1 MTIEDDIRTFNERA
15 AKVVTVSSILQEA
28 SEAVGGP
35 RRDDYGHPIEDFTR
49 TGRMWAAILGVDEV
63 TPEQVALCMVAVK
76 ISREVHRP
84 KRDNLVDIAGYAAT
98 LKMVREAQSKRT
110 ARLPPPYI
118 VERCP
123 SCDEELSRT
132 GGPREVQDAED

>member
-1 MTIEDDIRTFNERA
+1 MLGLLWLIPALPFA
-15 AKVVTVSSILQEA
+15 GFLILA
-28 SEAVGGP
+28 LAGYRLS
-35 RRDDYGHPIEDFTR
+35 RR
-49 TGRMWAAILGVDEV
+49 WAAILGVDEV

-98 LKMVREAQSKRT
+98 LGMVREAQSKRT